1 VSGGRAKPVLIV
13 GAGPVGFVAA
23 LGLAKAGVPVT
34 LIEKEPRLQDDLR
47 ASTFHPPT
55 LEMLDELSLTQ
66 PLLDA
71 GLQSPT
77 WQIRM
82 HETHEK
88 AEFDLDAIRD
98 DTRYPFR
105 LQVEQRVLCRLAA
118 DRVAHEPLVD
128 LRMST
133 ELIAFRQGADGVTAR
148 VRKPSGDTGEIDA
161 PFMIAADGSRSV
173 VRKLLDVPF
182 EGTTYPET
190 TILATTAFPFEAHLP
205 GLSNVNYVWHAGGTF
220 SLLRLP
226 DIWRVS
232 LYPDEGETDEQAL
245 APASLESKLQRIVPR
260 NEPYAISEARPY
272 RIHQRI
278 VGDYRVGRIL
288 LAGDAAHLNSPS
300 GGMGMNG
307 GIHDAFNLVAYLP
320 SVWRGDEA
328 FDALDRYTRQRRP
341 VAREQILEQA
351 HANRTRMQERDP
363 ERRRAELR
371 RLQAIADDPKQ
382 AREYLLRSS
391 MITGLRQAEAQD

>member
-1 VSGGRAKPVLIV
+1 MSDGRDRPVLIV

-55 LEMLDELSLTQ
+55 LEMLDKLSLTQ

-71 GLQSPT
+71 GLQSRT

-118 DRVAHEPLVD
+118 DLVAREPLVD

-133 ELIAFRQGADGVTAR
+133 ELIAFQQSADGVTAR
-148 VRKPSGDTGEIDA
+148 VRGPSGDTSEIDA
-161 PFMIAADGSRSV
+161 PLMIAADGSRSV
-173 VRKLLDVPF
+173 VRKLLDLPF
-182 EGTTYPET
+182 DGTTYPET
-190 TILATTAFPFEAHLP
+190 TILATTPFPFEAHLP

-232 LYPDEGETDEQAL
+232 LYPEDGETDAAGAGAGKPRGQA
-245 APASLESKLQRIVPR
+245 A
-260 NEPYAISEARPY
+260 
-272 RIHQRI
+272 
-278 VGDYRVGRIL
+278 
-288 LAGDAAHLNSPS
+288 
-300 GGMGMNG
+300 
-307 GIHDAFNLVAYLP
+307 
-320 SVWRGDEA
+320 
-328 FDALDRYTRQRRP
+328 
-341 VAREQILEQA
+341 
-351 HANRTRMQERDP
+351 ANR
-363 ERRRAELR
+363 A
-371 RLQAIADDPKQ
+371 
-382 AREYLLRSS
+382 AR
-391 MITGLRQAEAQD
+391 